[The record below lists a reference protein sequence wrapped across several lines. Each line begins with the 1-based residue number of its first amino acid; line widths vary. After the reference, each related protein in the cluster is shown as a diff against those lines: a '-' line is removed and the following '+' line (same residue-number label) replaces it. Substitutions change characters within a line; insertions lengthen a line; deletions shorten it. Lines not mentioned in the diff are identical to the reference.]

1 MPRRRSTSAA
11 AAIASTS
18 ARTSSTGRS
27 DDFVPLY
34 TGQNVQRFQVQL
46 RITRTSRLCAS
57 LGGRMGPCSKEG
69 VVTASSWRN
78 TMRRRTTPT
87 RSMTTIAPTPMAR
100 MTAHSCPVSD
110 AVPKATFM
118 NGA

>member
-1 MPRRRSTSAA
+1 M
-11 AAIASTS
+11 
-18 ARTSSTGRS
+18 
-27 DDFVPLY
+27 PLY

-57 LGGRMGPCSKEG
+57 LGGRMGPCSKDG
-69 VVTASSWRN
+69 VVTARLSRCRS
-78 TMRRRTTPT
+78 RRRTTPT
-87 RSMTTIAPTPMAR
+87 RSMTTMAPTPMPR